1 MSGIDVAKE
10 LRTKLPEV
18 KIVLLDGD
26 EAAAHALAGK
36 VAELAFAVV
45 EKPVQPAVLLAKVSA
60 SLKREY
66 KPV

>member
-1 MSGIDVAKE
+1 
-10 LRTKLPEV
+10 
-18 KIVLLDGD
+18 
-26 EAAAHALAGK
+26 
-36 VAELAFAVV
+36 VV

>member
-1 MSGIDVAKE
+1 
-10 LRTKLPEV
+10 
-18 KIVLLDGD
+18 
-26 EAAAHALAGK
+26 
-36 VAELAFAVV
+36 LAFAVV